1 MKTLRVLLLFAAV
14 IALNS
19 CAVEE
24 ETPDRTLLLTQK
36 TWTYDSMSG
45 VDEFSKALLEIFV
58 TGSTFKFNTDGTVD
72 YTLLGISD
80 ETNWEF
86 NSDQTKITMYAGT
99 DSEQTLDIIT
109 LSETTFT
116 FINAE
121 AYGATAKLTYK

>member
-24 ETPDRTLLLTQK
+24 ETPDRTQLLTQK

-45 VDEFSKALLEIFV
+45 VDDLTKAILEIFV
-58 TGSTFKFNTDGTVD
+58 TNSTYKFNADGTVN

-86 NSDQTKITMYAGT
+86 NSDQTSITMYAGT
-99 DSEQTLDIIT
+99 ASEESWEIIT
-109 LSETTFT
+109 LNETTFT
-116 FINAE
+116 FISADE
-121 AYGATAKLTYK
+121 YGATTKLTYK